1 MWMHVV
7 WVVAGLALIIQG
19 GNLFVAAAVRIAE
32 FLRMP
37 RVVVGT
43 TLVSLATTT
52 PELVVSVMSG
62 ARGESG
68 LAVGN
73 AVGSC
78 LCNIGLILG
87 LTAVL
92 KTVEVHRKAV
102 AVPLFAM
109 VAMGGLLMAFG
120 VGGMISRWE
129 GWVLIVAGLG
139 YFAVDFRRHWKS
151 RDPVE
156 VSEAVAIERDVA
168 HTGRAWFRTR
178 PGTAV
183 QFLAGAGVVVLGSR
197 LLVDGAVQL
206 AGGLGVPALV
216 IGLTIVAVG
225 TSLPELITAITSSRQ
240 SVSDLAVGNVIGA
253 NIANLTF
260 IVGTA
265 AVFGG
270 VRIDAASQ
278 WLNFPA
284 LMGIFGLLVWM
295 LWRDPRLTRREGV
308 WLLAVYAVYL
318 AVVTGVTLF
327 RGA

>member
-87 LTAVL
+87 VTAVL

-109 VAMGGLLMAFG
+109 VGLGGLLIAFG
-120 VGGMISRWE
+120 LGGMIS
-129 GWVLIVAGLG
+129 
-139 YFAVDFRRHWKS
+139 
-151 RDPVE
+151 
-156 VSEAVAIERDVA
+156 
-168 HTGRAWFRTR
+168 
-178 PGTAV
+178 
-183 QFLAGAGVVVLGSR
+183 
-197 LLVDGAVQL
+197 
-206 AGGLGVPALV
+206 
-216 IGLTIVAVG
+216 
-225 TSLPELITAITSSRQ
+225 
-240 SVSDLAVGNVIGA
+240 
-253 NIANLTF
+253 
-260 IVGTA
+260 
-265 AVFGG
+265 
-270 VRIDAASQ
+270 
-278 WLNFPA
+278 
-284 LMGIFGLLVWM
+284 
-295 LWRDPRLTRREGV
+295 RREGV
-308 WLLAVYAVYL
+308 WLLSVYAVYL
-318 AVVTGVTLF
+318 VAVTVVTLV